1 MQIFS
6 EKKKKKKKFL
16 LTFYVIIELPC
27 KCVSYLPSS
36 CTYCCSFTLNGTAS
50 EPALKQAS
58 SSFVTGPRGNERG
71 ELDVL
76 SNYGKDKK
84 PVRFSCQGPP
94 PAAPQG
100 AVFSHKSEAG
110 YRSAVD

>member
-1 MQIFS
+1 M
-6 EKKKKKKKFL
+6 
-16 LTFYVIIELPC
+16 
-27 KCVSYLPSS
+27 
-36 CTYCCSFTLNGTAS
+36 NGTAS
-50 EPALKQAS
+50 EAALKQAS
-58 SSFVTGPRGNERG
+58 SSFVSGPRGNEQG

-84 PVRFSCQGPP
+84 PVRLSCQGPP

-100 AVFSHKSEAG
+100 ADFTHKSEAR